1 MSTQRS
7 RLITAVASAMLLA
20 AGAAGLDAAIALTD
34 AVITKV
40 AIHPPG
46 GLRYHTIPVRSET
59 WERFGADPPPL
70 SAEIIENLGT
80 ENYISRYYIKSSTRQ
95 DPRPRIFEL
104 HCTYFTGM
112 SDTVP
117 HVPETCFVGG
127 GMRIVNEAVIVPV
140 PIDIG
145 RFPPDP
151 TLEDSEF
158 DPAVFGVIRR
168 GRTGP
173 DSDTPGVRVRMP
185 FGLDRLRLR
194 VTEFESPDGRRTF
207 AGYFFLANGWAVD
220 SALGVRLRAFDLK
233 ARHAYYSKVQFTSS
247 LVDSAEELAEIAADF
262 LNEMLPEIM
271 RRVPDWTEVAAGRY
285 PE

>member
-1 MSTQRS
+1 MTVPRA
-7 RLITAVASAMLLA
+7 RLIAAIGSTIILA
-20 AGAAGLDAAIALTD
+20 AGAVGLEAGIALTD

-80 ENYISRYYIKSSTRQ
+80 ENYISRYYIKTSTRQ
-95 DPRPRIFEL
+95 DPRPNIFEL

-112 SDTVP
+112 ADTVP

-127 GMRIVNEAVIVPV
+127 GMRIRRESVIVPV
-140 PIDIG
+140 PIDLT

-151 TLEDSEF
+151 TIDPADF
-158 DPAVFGVIRR
+158 DPDVYGVIRR
-168 GRTGP
+168 GRTGIE
-173 DSDTPGVRVRMP
+173 SDTPGVRVRMP
-185 FGLDRLRLR
+185 FGVDRLRLR
-194 VTEFESPDGRRTF
+194 VTEFESADGRRTF

-220 SALGVRLRAFDLK
+220 SAFDVRLRAFDLK
-233 ARHAYYSKVQFTSS
+233 AKHAYYSKVQFSSS
-247 LVDSAEELAEIAADF
+247 LVESAEELAEVAADF

-285 PE
+285 PQ